1 MEWDNSREFYQLLT
15 NSFELENSEVS
26 LLKLLLFVDDRPAHR
41 DNIRSITAHLKEL
54 QEKSVFQLD
63 IIETAKQPHLVEHF
77 KLVATPALVKIK
89 PAPRQTLAGSN
100 LVAQLDE
107 WWPRWQKSLAKLE
120 ESSRDSS
127 SEKAVESE
135 RVIEQEVSFE
145 EQPFAVESSTY
156 SEESIRLADEVF
168 RLQQEKEELKEQL
181 SFRDQALAMLAHDIR
196 SPLTAASLAMETL
209 ELSSLQGD
217 SVKKQELQKQI
228 FRQSRQQFRIM
239 KRMIDDL
246 LESSRSINAKIEVR
260 PRRLDLRALC
270 QEMFVQYQKQAP
282 IKSLTIKQDIPQ
294 DIPPVYADEEL
305 LRQLLANLLDNAIK
319 YTPRGGV
326 IGLSV
331 LHRTSQKIQVSV
343 SDNGRGIPPEKQE
356 QIFERDFRLE
366 RDEKEEGYGLG
377 LAFCRRI
384 ARAHYSRIWVDSS
397 PDQGSTFH
405 FTLPVYS

>member
-1 MEWDNSREFYQLLT
+1 M
-15 NSFELENSEVS
+15 S

-41 DNIRSITAHLKEL
+41 DNIRSILAYLREL
-54 QEKSVFQLD
+54 QEQSVFQLD

-89 PAPRQTLAGSN
+89 PFPRQTLAGSN

-120 ESSRDSS
+120 EAGLDDSG
-127 SEKAVESE
+127 SEQGSEESTEQEAALAERSGSFDVESNTE
-135 RVIEQEVSFE
+135 
-145 EQPFAVESSTY
+145 ANAY

-168 RLQQEKEELKEQL
+168 RLQQEKEELREQL

-209 ELSSLQGD
+209 ELSALQED

-246 LESSRSINAKIEVR
+246 LESSRSINARIEVR
-260 PRRLDLRALC
+260 PRKLDLRILC
-270 QEMFVQYQKQAP
+270 REILLQYQKQAP

-319 YTPRGGV
+319 YTPKGGV

-343 SDNGRGIPPEKQE
+343 SDNGYGIPPEKQE

-366 RDEKEEGYGLG
+366 RDAKEEGYGLG

-397 PDQGSTFH
+397 PNQGSTFH
-405 FTLPVYS
+405 FTLPVYR